1 MEMRVNSQGVT
12 TDELQHVLRLEKENE
27 RLQRLVAELLIKN
40 EQLRQ
45 LFLAS
50 ASEGTAV

>member
-1 MEMRVNSQGVT
+1 MEMRVNAQAMT
-12 TDELQHVLRLEKENE
+12 TEELRHILRLERENE

-50 ASEGTAV
+50 TSEGTAS